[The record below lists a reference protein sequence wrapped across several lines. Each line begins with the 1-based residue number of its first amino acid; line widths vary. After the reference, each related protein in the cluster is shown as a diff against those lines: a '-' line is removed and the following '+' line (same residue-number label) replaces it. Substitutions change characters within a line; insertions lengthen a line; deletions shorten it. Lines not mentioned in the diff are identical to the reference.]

1 MAQGWDFD
9 PSSFVGLVEKDLVKY
24 TRILG
29 MAMLRE
35 IVIRSPVGN
44 PDLWKGKPPPGYV
57 GGAFRANNQVS
68 IGEPIY
74 TYTDEIDNDGQS
86 TIAKGQA
93 ALAKANPYSIIYI
106 QNNRPYAERLES
118 GDHSKQAPEGIY
130 AVSFHGVS
138 QAYK

>member
-1 MAQGWDFD
+1 
-9 PSSFVGLVEKDLVKY
+9 
-24 TRILG
+24 
-29 MAMLRE
+29 
-35 IVIRSPVGN
+35 
-44 PDLWKGKPPPGYV
+44 V

-93 ALAKANPYSIIYI
+93 ALAKVNPYSIIYI
-106 QNNRPYAERLES
+106 QNNRPYAERLEY